1 MSSIVSN
8 LDNEVLPD
16 VLDHNLRI
24 IFCGSAP
31 SPKSAAEVAYYAGP
45 GNRFWDVLWEVGIIP
60 EKIIPSQ
67 FSSVIKYGVGLTD
80 LAKRATGIDVDIPK
94 SCYEKE
100 KLRKKISIFAP
111 CWCAFNGKRPAQE
124 FLNRSVEYGIQS
136 ERIFKTRIFVLPST
150 SGAARRFWEKRHW
163 EDLSKLLTKKIN

>member
-1 MSSIVSN
+1 MLPVDTN
-8 LDNEVLPD
+8 FKKDVLPD
-16 VLDHNLRI
+16 ILDFNLRLV
-24 IFCGSAP
+24 FCGSAP
-31 SPKSAAEVAYYAGP
+31 SPTSAAQHAYYAGP
-45 GNRFWDVLWEVGIIP
+45 GNRFWDVLWQVGIIP

-80 LAKRATGIDVDIPK
+80 LAKGATGIDADIPK

-136 ERIFKTRIFVLPST
+136 EIIFKTKIFVLPST

-163 EDLSKLLTKKIN
+163 EDLSKLLFLA